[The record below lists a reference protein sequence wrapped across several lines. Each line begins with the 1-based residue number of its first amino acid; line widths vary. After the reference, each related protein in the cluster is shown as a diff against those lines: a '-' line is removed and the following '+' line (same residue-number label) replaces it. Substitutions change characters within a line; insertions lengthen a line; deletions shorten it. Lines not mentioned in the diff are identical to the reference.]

1 MVSSRTHVGLATFF
15 VLAAM
20 LPAQKLGP
28 VPQPKENPLT
38 AEKAVLGKT
47 LFWDEQLSSDDSM
60 ACGTCH
66 RPAQGGTDPRML
78 RHAGKDGDLLT
89 ADDVFGSPGVPV
101 EKSKER
107 SLIADLLRQT
117 HKVTSRVAL
126 SNLTAQYAPDLFW
139 DGRASG
145 TFKDPLTGE
154 VLIKSGG
161 ALESQSLAPIIS
173 TTEMSHEKRTWAGVV
188 GKLEKAK
195 PLGLATNIPPDIAK
209 AIAVNSSYGQLFAA
223 AFGDPKITPA
233 RIAFAIASYERTL
246 VPDQT
251 PYDRYVAGDRKALTK
266 NQIEGLDYF
275 RRFRCAQCHK
285 PPMFTDHSFRSIG
298 LRQNH
303 EDLGRG
309 SVTGKSRDAGK
320 FKVPSLRNVG
330 LKPRLMHN
338 GRFANLTA
346 TLRVY
351 RFPNRYPN
359 IDPLMERGLLVNH
372 RANDKTPMLD
382 FLKNGLTDP
391 RVANE
396 EYPFDR
402 PVLKSERGKSAGS
415 PR

>member
-101 EKSKER
+101 EESKER

-161 ALESQSLAPIIS
+161 ALESQSLVPIIS
-173 TTEMSHEKRTWAGVV
+173 TTES
-188 GKLEKAK
+188 
-195 PLGLATNIPPDIAK
+195 PC
-209 AIAVNSSYGQLFAA
+209 
-223 AFGDPKITPA
+223 
-233 RIAFAIASYERTL
+233 
-246 VPDQT
+246 
-251 PYDRYVAGDRKALTK
+251 
-266 NQIEGLDYF
+266 F
-275 RRFRCAQCHK
+275 R
-285 PPMFTDHSFRSIG
+285 
-298 LRQNH
+298 
-303 EDLGRG
+303 
-309 SVTGKSRDAGK
+309 
-320 FKVPSLRNVG
+320 
-330 LKPRLMHN
+330 
-338 GRFANLTA
+338 
-346 TLRVY
+346 
-351 RFPNRYPN
+351 
-359 IDPLMERGLLVNH
+359 
-372 RANDKTPMLD
+372 
-382 FLKNGLTDP
+382 
-391 RVANE
+391 
-396 EYPFDR
+396 
-402 PVLKSERGKSAGS
+402 
-415 PR
+415 

>member
-1 MVSSRTHVGLATFF
+1 MAVPWSSVSLALL
-15 VLAAM
+15 LALCGKAT
-20 LPAQKLGP
+20 AQELGP
-28 VPQPKENPLT
+28 VPQPKANPIT
-38 AEKAVLGKT
+38 KQKAVLGKA
-47 LFWDEQLSSDDSM
+47 LFWDEQLSGDNTM

-66 RPAQGGTDPRML
+66 RPAHGGSDPRRM
-78 RHAGKDGDLLT
+78 RHAGKDGQLLT
-89 ADDVFGSPGVPV
+89 ADDVFGSPGIAV
-101 EKSKER
+101 KQSKTR
-107 SLIADLLRQT
+107 SLLDDLLGQSHQATARM
-117 HKVTSRVAL
+117 AP

-154 VLIKSGG
+154 IVIESGG
-161 ALESQSLAPIIS
+161 ALESQSLVPIMS
-173 TTEMSHEKRTWAGVV
+173 TTEMSSEARTWADVTRKLAMVKPLALATRLPPDV
-188 GKLEKAK
+188 GKALEKN
-195 PLGLATNIPPDIAK
+195 P
-209 AIAVNSSYGQLFAA
+209 SYPRLFAA
-223 AFGDPKITPA
+223 AYGDPGITPK
-233 RIAFAIASYERTL
+233 RIAFAIATYERTL

-251 PYDRYVAGDRKALTK
+251 PYDRYVAGDRKALSK

-285 PPMFTDHSFRSIG
+285 PPMFTDHTFRSIG

-309 SVTGKSRDAGK
+309 GVTGESSDGGK

-338 GRFANLTA
+338 GRFADLTA

-359 IDPLMERGLLVNH
+359 IDPIVQRGLFVNH

-391 RVANE
+391 RVASE
-396 EYPFDR
+396 SYPFDR
-402 PVLKSERGKSAGS
+402 PVLKSERAKPSAS
-415 PR
+415 QR